1 MKVVI
6 DPAAVAAFQ
15 EFGRRTTQQRYYYA
29 ADDWPAVLLRTE
41 RTPLNRLVGKTC
53 IALFDYETT
62 DSNIVLDQFPAAPGR
77 WREMQIVQVSLKP
90 LSGWRGIADEMA
102 VPLSEALKRL
112 KD

>member
-15 EFGRRTTQQRYYYA
+15 EFGRRDTRQRYYYA
-29 ADDWPAVLLRTE
+29 ADNWPPVLLRTE
-41 RTPLNRLVGKTC
+41 GASLDRLTGKTC

-62 DSNIVLDQFPAAPGR
+62 DSNIVLDQFPDTPAR

-90 LSGWRGIADEMA
+90 LSGWRGGAGEPV
-102 VPLSEALKRL
+102 VPLSEALRRQL
-112 KD
+112 